1 MKAAEL
7 EPDSV
12 AAVVAAAH
20 ALHDAR
26 RNLEAEK
33 YFLKAV
39 QLNPNVFIGFLERKR
54 KDPTITWLE
63 ILCFQDVSHY
73 VNLGAVLHVQGRFS
87 EALGSYQ
94 NALRLQPDHSLA
106 LMNLQ
111 RLQST
116 WMARKTN
123 QSCDTG
129 RSNSWNGIGSVCAC
143 K

>member
-1 MKAAEL
+1 MIRLICVGVGEFLSQRLRYSEAADNLVKAAEL

-54 KDPTITWLE
+54 KDPTIT
-63 ILCFQDVSHY
+63 
-73 VNLGAVLHVQGRFS
+73 
-87 EALGSYQ
+87 
-94 NALRLQPDHSLA
+94 
-106 LMNLQ
+106 
-111 RLQST
+111 
-116 WMARKTN
+116 
-123 QSCDTG
+123 
-129 RSNSWNGIGSVCAC
+129 
-143 K
+143 